1 MRRISEDFLHNS
13 IIRFIILSAVTGRVL
28 SPLSGAH
35 TPNLNMLSRYFFY
48 ILIPV
53 VLGLGLAIPSNTYIV
68 IVYLESLRKKEKLS
82 PSDVIFMAKGI
93 VNILLE
99 FSFALQGVIFLLPHE
114 LYSNIINLKYFSMIS
129 VYFLTFYSFWLTA
142 WLSAHYCTSITNLS
156 YGIFIW
162 IKRIVSNFLT
172 QALLLTALGTFLV
185 SFLTIW
191 VFNKE
196 NDVTSSDN
204 STMEASVTYLIYY
217 ITFSYYIPLSIQGCV
232 LPFSLSLL
240 CLVLTFFFL
249 VRHVW
254 RVKNNDSG
262 STRPK
267 FQAYV
272 TALGTIF
279 FLLLISIFFCIS
291 QVLVFILKFS
301 KSIDTIYKVI
311 WTF

>member
-1 MRRISEDFLHNS
+1 M
-13 IIRFIILSAVTGRVL
+13 L
-28 SPLSGAH
+28 SP
-35 TPNLNMLSRYFFY
+35 YFFY

-53 VLGLGLAIPSNTYIV
+53 VLGLGLAIPPNTYIV

-99 FSFALQGVIFLLPHE
+99 FSFALQGAMFLLPHE
-114 LYSNIINLKYFSMIS
+114 FYSNIINLEYFSTIS
-129 VYFLTFYSFWLTA
+129 AYFLTYYSFWLTT
-142 WLSAHYCTSITNLS
+142 WLSAHYCTSITNHS

-162 IKRIVSNFLT
+162 IKGIVSNFLT
-172 QALLLTALGTFLV
+172 QALLLTALGIFLV
-185 SFLTIW
+185 SVLTIW
-191 VFNKE
+191 AFNKE
-196 NDVTSSDN
+196 NDVMSSDN
-204 STMEASVTYLIYY
+204 STVKASVTYVNYY
-217 ITFSYYIPLSIQGCV
+217 INFSYYIPVTLLGCV

-240 CLVLTFFFL
+240 CLVLTFSFL

-262 STRPK
+262 STRPNL
-267 FQAYV
+267 QAHV
-272 TALGTIF
+272 TALGTIY
-279 FLLLISIFFCIS
+279 FLLLISTFFCIS

-311 WTF
+311 WIYRVSPFAEAVVTFLSSKKLKRRRFCTKCWRNTNT